1 MALHPEIDIAIENII
16 NEAVKGY
23 KGHSAVMPEPVAE
36 KVVEYFSKENDLVL
50 DVYSGSGTTGVV
62 CNKLNRNF
70 IGFEIN
76 ENYVKLSKERL
87 SSSNK

>member
-1 MALHPEIDIAIENII
+1 
-16 NEAVKGY
+16 
-23 KGHSAVMPEPVAE
+23 VAE
-36 KVVEYFSKENDLVL
+36 KIINYFSKENDLVL

-76 ENYVKLSKERL
+76 ENYVKLSQERL
-87 SSSNK
+87 KAAI